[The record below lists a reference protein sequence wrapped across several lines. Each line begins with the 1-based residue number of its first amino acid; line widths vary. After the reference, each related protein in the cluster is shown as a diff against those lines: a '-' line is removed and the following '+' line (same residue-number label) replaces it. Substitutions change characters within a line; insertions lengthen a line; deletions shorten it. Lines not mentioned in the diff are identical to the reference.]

1 MATQTAADGT
11 ESERPAELQAPGYE
25 IFIGLL
31 AVLSLINLAI
41 SVLPFSE
48 DTKSIAAIVNVPLTA
63 IFLADFTSRLL
74 QSHPRRVYFIEQRGW
89 LDLLGSLP
97 AGFRLF
103 RIFRLVRVGRLLQQY
118 GFRNIVRSF
127 IKERANNAL
136 LVVVFMV
143 LVVIEFGSMLVLYFE
158 ADAPGANITTGGDAV
173 WWAFVS
179 ITTVGYGDKFPI
191 TEGGRLSAFLV
202 LAAGVGLFGV
212 LSGYLANFFLAP
224 APADETAGDPPPELR
239 RATVDD
245 DHDAAPDGRRARGE
259 HRLASGHG
267 SPNGRTAAPELG
279 LNRRQ
284 PACVGD
290 VPAAMAAWNA
300 RWSISFWSAYASA
313 KSARAPSKVSEV
325 PRYAAIATASPLR
338 AWARARDRA
347 HTPP

>member
-1 MATQTAADGT
+1 MATQTAAVDTG
-11 ESERPAELQAPGYE
+11 SDDVGAERPAELQAPGYE

-48 DTKSIAAIVNVPLTA
+48 DTKSIASIVNVPLTA

-74 QSHPRRVYFIEQRGW
+74 RSHPRRVYFIEQRGW

-103 RIFRLVRVGRLLQQY
+103 RIFRLVRVGRLLKQY

-143 LVVIEFGSMLVLYFE
+143 LVVLEFGSMLVLYFE
-158 ADAPGANITTGGDAV
+158 GDAPGANITTGGDAV
-173 WWAFVS
+173 WWAWVS
-179 ITTVGYGDKFPI
+179 ITTVGYGDKYPI

-212 LSGYLANFFLAP
+212 LSGFLANFFLAP
-224 APADETAGDPPPELR
+224 ATPDEAPEAPTETTPTEVDQATLLQMVDELEAG
-239 RATVDD
+239 V
-245 DHDAAPDGRRARGE
+245 AALRARIAEQG
-259 HRLASGHG
+259 GG
-267 SPNGRTAAPELG
+267 PPAP
-279 LNRRQ
+279 
-284 PACVGD
+284 A
-290 VPAAMAAWNA
+290 
-300 RWSISFWSAYASA
+300 
-313 KSARAPSKVSEV
+313 
-325 PRYAAIATASPLR
+325 
-338 AWARARDRA
+338 
-347 HTPP
+347 

>member
-1 MATQTAADGT
+1 MARQTAGSGGDSG
-11 ESERPAELQAPGYE
+11 RPAELQAPGYE

-31 AVLSLINLAI
+31 AVISLINLAI

-48 DTKSIAAIVNVPLTA
+48 DTKEIAKVIDIPLTL

-74 QSHPRRVYFIEQRGW
+74 RSHPRRTYFVDQRGW

-103 RIFRLVRVGRLLQQY
+103 RIFRLVRVGRLLSEY

-136 LVVVFMV
+136 LVVIFMV
-143 LVVIEFGSMLVLYFE
+143 ILVIEFGSMLVIYFE
-158 ADAPGANITTGGDAV
+158 GDAPGANITTGGDAV

-191 TEGGRLSAFLV
+191 TAGGRTSAVLV

-224 APADETAGDPPPELR
+224 AAA
-239 RATVDD
+239 DD
-245 DHDAAPDGRRARGE
+245 DEPAMEDATATTALTAATPATDDAALLQMVDELEAGIAALRARIAEREVG
-259 HRLASGHG
+259 
-267 SPNGRTAAPELG
+267 PEPG
-279 LNRRQ
+279 
-284 PACVGD
+284 
-290 VPAAMAAWNA
+290 
-300 RWSISFWSAYASA
+300 
-313 KSARAPSKVSEV
+313 
-325 PRYAAIATASPLR
+325 
-338 AWARARDRA
+338 
-347 HTPP
+347 